1 MNVVKSRYPIKS
13 NFLRDAKRNP
23 FQQISSAF
31 QKRGGNS
38 EVLNVLELMDTSM
51 VHLHV
56 GELLQKAT
64 TAAVPFLRLI
74 SEDCRRVELP
84 LKLKLADLLEKWEL
98 TVSIS
103 GKQHAMK
110 HEETNLLIFFF
121 PLKKVSEVEL
131 TVFSFLSF
139 PLNYKVRL

>member
-1 MNVVKSRYPIKS
+1 MNVVKSRYPNKT

-64 TAAVPFLRLI
+64 TAALPFLRLI

-121 PLKKVSEVEL
+121 PLKKSL
-131 TVFSFLSF
+131 KSS
-139 PLNYKVRL
+139 

>member
-1 MNVVKSRYPIKS
+1 
-13 NFLRDAKRNP
+13 
-23 FQQISSAF
+23 
-31 QKRGGNS
+31 
-38 EVLNVLELMDTSM
+38 M

-64 TAAVPFLRLI
+64 TAALPFLRLI

-139 PLNYKVRL
+139 PLNYKVRLQKYTSSSSSPSLSLLTSSIKSATIPKGTFHQQKLLR